1 MILIES
7 LPWRAD
13 LLIEKCKRLDERV
26 WVRRRRGPV
35 NHLKWKG
42 TRRIKNSNSNQL
54 FR

>member
-26 WVRRRRGPV
+26 WVRRRGPATHEITEG
-35 NHLKWKG
+35 NK
-42 TRRIKNSNSNQL
+42 KNQK
-54 FR
+54 